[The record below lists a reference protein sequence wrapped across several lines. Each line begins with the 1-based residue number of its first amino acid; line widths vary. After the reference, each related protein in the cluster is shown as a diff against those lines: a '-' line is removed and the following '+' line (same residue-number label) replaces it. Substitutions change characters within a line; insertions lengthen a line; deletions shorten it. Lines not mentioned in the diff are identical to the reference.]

1 MRTFNDGKYQTA
13 GSIDRFDDIVVKWIK
28 KNFSKNTK
36 VLDVGAGSGK
46 YYDYLNT
53 YFTEKFD
60 ALEIYNPN
68 IIIHELEKKYNK
80 VYNMNILDFK
90 DWNDYDFYIF
100 GDIIQ
105 HLSIQNAQF
114 VLESVLKF
122 NKKAIIKVPFL
133 LKQQRHHGNIH
144 QIHLQPDLTPNII
157 KQRYPYLKK
166 IINDDIM
173 GVYYI

>member
-100 GDIIQ
+100 GDII
-105 HLSIQNAQF
+105 
-114 VLESVLKF
+114 
-122 NKKAIIKVPFL
+122 
-133 LKQQRHHGNIH
+133 
-144 QIHLQPDLTPNII
+144 
-157 KQRYPYLKK
+157 
-166 IINDDIM
+166 
-173 GVYYI
+173 